1 MGFIAKTAL
10 MAVFDF
16 KYLELNRLSPFVQR
30 GADLYCLAF
39 AQDF

>member
-16 KYLELNRLSPFVQR
+16 KYLVFRLSPFVQR
-30 GADLYCLAF
+30 GADFYCLAI
-39 AQDF
+39 A